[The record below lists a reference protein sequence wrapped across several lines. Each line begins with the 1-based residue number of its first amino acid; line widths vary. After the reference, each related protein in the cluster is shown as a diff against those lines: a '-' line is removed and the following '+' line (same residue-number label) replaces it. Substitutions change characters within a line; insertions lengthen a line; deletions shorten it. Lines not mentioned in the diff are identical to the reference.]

1 MDKRGFIKGLWL
13 LQAEETISMSKW
25 RTLVFKTE
33 TEEMFKESKKRK
45 KLWTRPSVICKHL
58 CWEWRAGLRGLEE
71 RCLVWVFSWSVLSDS
86 LRPYCGPPGFFA
98 HGILQVRILEW
109 VAITFS
115 RGSSW
120 PRGRTWVSILQ
131 ADSLPLSRWG
141 SPERCLQGP
150 KERRPGWISSRSS
163 LKLGELGRRTYLLGI
178 SERGPI
184 HWTCSPGQ
192 SQEQFPYFYF

>member
-58 CWEWRAGLRGLEE
+58 FWEWRAGLRGLEE

-120 PRGRTWVSILQ
+120 PRGQIWVFCMAGRFFTTEPLGKPRKMPPGPQRKEARLDLQ
-131 ADSLPLSRWG
+131 
-141 SPERCLQGP
+141 
-150 KERRPGWISSRSS
+150 
-163 LKLGELGRRTYLLGI
+163 
-178 SERGPI
+178 
-184 HWTCSPGQ
+184 
-192 SQEQFPYFYF
+192 